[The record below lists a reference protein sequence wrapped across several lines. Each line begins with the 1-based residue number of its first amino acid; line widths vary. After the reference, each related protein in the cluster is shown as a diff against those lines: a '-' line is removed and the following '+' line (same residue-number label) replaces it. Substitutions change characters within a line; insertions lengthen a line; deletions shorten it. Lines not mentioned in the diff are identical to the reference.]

1 MQPDARLS
9 PHFQLSEFT
18 LSQAGARL
26 GLANEPTAQAL
37 QNLTLLANLLLE
49 PIRSLLGHDPLLISS
64 GYRSPAVN
72 RAVGGAPTSA
82 HLQGLAA
89 DFTCP
94 GYGTPRQVCQAIVD
108 ARLRFDQ
115 LIFEG
120 SWVHIALP
128 PDAAHLGEYRRD
140 VLTAVFVPGQKPRYL
155 KGIV

>member
-1 MQPDARLS
+1 MQPDIRLS

-18 LSQAGARL
+18 LSQVGTRL

-49 PIRSLLGHDPLLISS
+49 PIRSLLGDPITISS
-64 GYRSPAVN
+64 GYRSAAVN
-72 RAVGGAPTSA
+72 RAVGGSPSSA
-82 HLQGLAA
+82 HLDGLAA
-89 DFTCP
+89 DFGCP

-128 PDAAHLGEYRRD
+128 PNAAHLGEYRRD
-140 VLTAVFVPGQKPRYL
+140 VLTAVFTPGQKTRYL
-155 KGIV
+155 KGIL

>member
-1 MQPDARLS
+1 MQPDIRLS

-18 LSQAGARL
+18 LSQAGTRL

-49 PIRSLLGHDPLLISS
+49 PIRSLLGDPITISS
-64 GYRSPAVN
+64 GYRSSAVN
-72 RAVGGAPTSA
+72 RAVGGSTTSA
-82 HLQGLAA
+82 HLLGLAA
-89 DFTCP
+89 DFICP

-128 PDAAHLGEYRRD
+128 PNAAHLGEYRRD
-140 VLTAVFVPGQKPRYL
+140 VRTAVFTPGQKTRYPQ
-155 KGIV
+155 GIL